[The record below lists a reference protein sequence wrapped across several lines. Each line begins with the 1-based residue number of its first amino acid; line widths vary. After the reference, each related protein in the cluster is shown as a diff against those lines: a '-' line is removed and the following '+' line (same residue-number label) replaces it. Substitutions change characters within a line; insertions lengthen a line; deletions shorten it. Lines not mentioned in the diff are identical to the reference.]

1 MNNINISFKIIYS
14 LKIFIFLFFFILTDK
29 TYSEEKI
36 GSVVALKGEI
46 IAINIDDE
54 KRTLNLYDDIFLF
67 DEIVTDNSSSITIQY
82 YDSST
87 VIIKPTSSF
96 SITDFAFSI
105 TKKKFLGIIKKGMAI
120 IESGKIAKNPMGS
133 MTIETPT
140 MTLGVRGTRFN
151 MKINSS
157 GTTDVGLSEDSFG
170 NVGTINISSGGIIKT
185 LFDPNQVISV
195 NIEKDISERPKT
207 DDEKKE
213 LIDVSDDL
221 IEASSIDE
229 NLVKKNL
236 EEKLINGNLL
246 DANGDG
252 IINSSDIEI
261 IKENIKIEKKEKI
274 DFIINN
280 STGENTEFL
289 SQVLNKSDEANIG
302 SSIDKIFETNNDLVV
317 SVINNLSTEDS
328 VFLTTSNSETNNT
341 IKEKIY
347 TQMLN
352 DNDNDNIDII
362 GKIIL
367 KSDNNTIEKML
378 NIVSSSSNNDTNSNL
393 SLQVLSSVADANAA
407 ATTDPTASNISFLDT
422 DGQNEVNKLIENAVA
437 NASSDPES
445 AKMLANVITKG
456 NQDSVG
462 LVISNIQTISEN
474 NSDSNLS
481 LQVLSSVADA
491 NAAATTDPTASNI
504 SFLDTDGQNEVNKLI
519 ENAVANASSDPESA
533 KMLANVITK
542 SDAATVNSMFNTIA
556 IVSTNNQNFNLA
568 AQVLSNVASTVAIS
582 NTNENSTTTN
592 QVNNFINTITEIT
605 ETIEAAAEYN
615 SDGYNA
621 SQNYIETYNLIIS
634 GGGSP

>member
-36 GSVVALKGEI
+36 GSVVALKGGV

-54 KRTLNLYDDIFLF
+54 KRTLDLYDDIFLF
-67 DEIVTDNSSSITIQY
+67 DEIVTDSFSSITIQY
-82 YDSST
+82 DDYST
-87 VIIKPTSSF
+87 AIIKPKSSL

-229 NLVKKNL
+229 DLINKELQ
-236 EEKLINGNLL
+236 EKLINGNLV
-246 DANGDG
+246 DVNDDG

-261 IKENIKIEKKEKI
+261 IKENIKIQKNGKI
-274 DFIINN
+274 DFIVNN

-302 SSIDKIFETNNDLVV
+302 SSIDKIFETNNDLVA
-317 SVINNLSTEDS
+317 SVINNLSKEDNT
-328 VFLTTSNSETNNT
+328 FLTTSDSEINNT

-352 DNDNDNIDII
+352 DNDNIDTIGRII
-362 GKIIL
+362 V
-367 KSDNNTIEKML
+367 KSDINTIEKMVNVVL
-378 NIVSSSSNNDTNSNL
+378 LSNNNDINSNL
-393 SLQVLSSVADANAA
+393 SLRVLSSVADANVAVA
-407 ATTDPTASNISFLDT
+407 NDPTVSNTTFFDT
-422 DGQNEVNKLIENAVA
+422 DEQIEINKLIENAVT
-437 NASSDPES
+437 NASGDPES
-445 AKMLANVITKG
+445 VKMLANII
-456 NQDSVG
+456 
-462 LVISNIQTISEN
+462 L
-474 NSDSNLS
+474 
-481 LQVLSSVADA
+481 
-491 NAAATTDPTASNI
+491 
-504 SFLDTDGQNEVNKLI
+504 
-519 ENAVANASSDPESA
+519 
-533 KMLANVITK
+533 K
-542 SDAATVNSMFNTIA
+542 SDQATVDTTFNTIA
-556 IVSTNNQNFNLA
+556 ARSTNNQNSNLA
-568 AQVLSNVASTVAIS
+568 AQVLSSIASTEAIS
-582 NTNENSTTTN
+582 RTNENSTTAN
-592 QVNNFINTITEIT
+592 QVNNFINTVTAIT
-605 ETIEAAAEYN
+605 ETVETTDEYN
-615 SDGYNA
+615 SNGYNA
-621 SQNYIETYNLIIS
+621 ALNYIERYNLIIS

>member
-1 MNNINISFKIIYS
+1 MNNTNISFKIIYS

-36 GSVVALKGEI
+36 GSVVALKGEV

-54 KRTLNLYDDIFLF
+54 KRTLDLYDDIFLF
-67 DEIVTDNSSSITIQY
+67 DEIVTDSFSSITIQY
-82 YDSST
+82 DDYLT
-87 VIIKPTSSF
+87 AIIKPKSSL
-96 SITDFAFSI
+96 SITGFAFSI

-151 MKINSS
+151 MKINLN
-157 GTTDVGLSEDSFG
+157 GATDVSLSEDSFG
-170 NVGTINISSGGIIKT
+170 KVGIINISSGDVIKT

-229 NLVKKNL
+229 DLINKELQ
-236 EEKLINGNLL
+236 EKLINGNLV
-246 DANGDG
+246 DVNDDG

-261 IKENIKIEKKEKI
+261 IKEN
-274 DFIINN
+274 INN

-328 VFLTTSNSETNNT
+328 VFLTTSDSETNNT

-362 GKIIL
+362 GRIIL
-367 KSDNNTIEKML
+367 KSDNNTIEKMV
-378 NIVSSSSNNDTNSNL
+378 NIISSSSNNDTNSNL

-407 ATTDPTASNISFLDT
+407 EKNDPTSSNIPFLDT

-445 AKMLANVITKG
+445 T
-456 NQDSVG
+456 
-462 LVISNIQTISEN
+462 
-474 NSDSNLS
+474 
-481 LQVLSSVADA
+481 
-491 NAAATTDPTASNI
+491 
-504 SFLDTDGQNEVNKLI
+504 
-519 ENAVANASSDPESA
+519 

-542 SDAATVNSMFNTIA
+542 SDVSTVGTTLNAIATE
-556 IVSTNNQNFNLA
+556 STNNQNSNLA
-568 AQVLSNVASTVAIS
+568 AQVLSSVASTVAIS

-592 QVNNFINTITEIT
+592 QVNNFINTITDIT

>member
-36 GSVVALKGEI
+36 GSVVALKGEV

-54 KRTLNLYDDIFLF
+54 KRTLDLYDDIFLF
-67 DEIVTDNSSSITIQY
+67 DEIVTDSFSSITIQY
-82 YDSST
+82 DDYST
-87 VIIKPTSSF
+87 AIIKPKSSL

-151 MKINSS
+151 MKVDSS

-170 NVGTINISSGGIIKT
+170 NVGTINISTGDVIKT
-185 LFDPNQVISV
+185 LFDPDQVISV
-195 NIEKDISERPKT
+195 DTNKDISERPKT

-221 IEASSIDE
+221 IKASSIDE
-229 NLVKKNL
+229 NLIKKKL

-246 DANGDG
+246 DVNGDG

-261 IKENIKIEKKEKI
+261 IKENIEIKKKEKI
-274 DFIINN
+274 DFIVNN
-280 STGENTEFL
+280 STSENTEFL
-289 SQVLNKSDEANIG
+289 SQVLNKSDEINIG
-302 SSIDKIFETNNDLVV
+302 SSIDKIFETNNDLVA
-317 SVINNLSTEDS
+317 SVINNLSKENS
-328 VFLTTSNSETNNT
+328 VFLTTSDSETNNT

-352 DNDNDNIDII
+352 DNDNIDII
-362 GKIIL
+362 GKIIS
-367 KSDNNTIEKML
+367 KSDNNTIEKIV
-378 NIVSSSSNNDTNSNL
+378 NIVSSSSNNNTNSNL

-407 ATTDPTASNISFLDT
+407 TTTDPTASNISFLDT

-456 NQDSVG
+456 DQDSVG

-491 NAAATTDPTASNI
+491 NAATTTDPTASNI

-542 SDAATVNSMFNTIA
+542 SDAATVKSMFNTIA

-582 NTNENSTTTN
+582 NTNENSTVTN
-592 QVNNFINTITEIT
+592 EVNNFINTVTATT
-605 ETIEAAAEYN
+605 ETVETTAEYN
-615 SDGYNA
+615 SNGYNA
-621 SQNYIETYNLIIS
+621 SQNYITAYNKIIS